1 MIIVNLVNKLFK
13 DKLIDRD
20 TFLNS
25 KNSED
30 IIEYMYEYFKESN
43 KPIENLISAIEDSY
57 KTKYIKLKDK
67 NIPKETLNSLTKELA
82 NKHNIY
88 CIDRNSEKISL
99 VTYKP
104 IESVEENAELIE
116 ELYPLKIEL
125 FFAFKSEIEE
135 AISNSLNNKSRQ
147 IRSNEKVNTQVID
160 DNYKVIPEKA
170 AQKAQEII
178 QKGID
183 FEASDIHIEPLGE
196 KGIRVRLRVDGDLL
210 PLNDVFIHPK
220 EYDNI
225 IARIKIMANMDTA
238 EKRKSQDGKIANV
251 EFNGVVYD
259 LRVSSMFTIFGEKI
273 VIRLIK
279 KITGGKDLSTLG
291 FSQEEMKIID
301 RLLAK
306 PNGILLVTGQ
316 TGSGKSTSVYTMI
329 NMLNNDDVNICTVED
344 PVESEVI
351 GISQVQVNELAG
363 ISFASSLRTFLR
375 QDPDIIMVGEI
386 RDLETGEIAIKAA
399 NTGHFV
405 LSTVHTNNSTATINR
420 LISMGIESYK
430 ISEGIVGIVSQ
441 RLVKK
446 LCPHCK
452 REHNLNEYEQERFSK
467 VIEKNN
473 LGDLSDYTF
482 YENNPLGCPEC
493 NKGYKGRTVVA
504 EVLEFN
510 EKINTLVSKNI
521 TAVELREKIMNDRDV
536 FLPFEYT
543 AFQRSEIISIESLK
557 EFL

>member
-1 MIIVNLVNKLFK
+1 MSLTNKLFK
-13 DKLIDRD
+13 DKIIDKD
-20 TFLNS
+20 VFLNS
-25 KNSED
+25 KSSED
-30 IIEYMYEYFKESN
+30 IIDYLYLDFTKKNLELDK
-43 KPIENLISAIEDSY
+43 LISEIEVYY
-57 KTKYIKLKDK
+57 KTKYIDLKT
-67 NIPKETLNSLTKELA
+67 NVVSKESLNSLSKEIT
-82 NKHNIY
+82 NKYNVY
-88 CIDRNSEKISL
+88 CINRTQTNVSL

-104 IESVEENAELIE
+104 MQVLENKSKLQEEF
-116 ELYPLKIEL
+116 YPLKVDL
-125 FFAFKSEIEE
+125 FFAFKNEIEE
-135 AISNSLNNKSRQ
+135 CISNTLNNKNRQ
-147 IRSNEKVNTQVID
+147 VRTNENTPANKID
-160 DNYKVIPEKA
+160 DSYEVIPQKA

-196 KGIRVRLRVDGDLL
+196 RGIRVRLRVDGDLL

-279 KITGGKDLSTLG
+279 KITGNKDLTTLG
-291 FSQEEMKIID
+291 FNKEEMNIID

-329 NMLNNDDVNICTVED
+329 NMLNNEDVNICTVED

-363 ISFASSLRTFLR
+363 ISFPSSLRTFLR

-405 LSTVHTNNSTATINR
+405 LSTIHTNNSTATINR

-452 REHNLNEYEQERFSK
+452 REHILNEVEKNRFSEI
-467 VIEKNN
+467 IEKNN
-473 LGDLSDYTF
+473 LGELKDFTF

-510 EKINTLVSKNI
+510 EKINNLIANNA
-521 TAVELREKIMNDRDV
+521 TAVELRESIMQDRDI

-543 AFQRSEIISIESLK
+543 AFKRSNEISIETLK